1 MKIIAAITAAVVAVT
16 TSASNIAS
24 QFENFYFVNDYEEP
38 IENCVYCAVDA
49 TTASLGEIIELKKV
63 PFNGENC
70 AEIFV
75 SLIEGEGLI
84 PVYSGTTDEWFYL
97 SAIEGIDTSSVSVP
111 EDLKAFLTENG
122 VAYTESVYTF
132 GVLSEFDLTD
142 TSGWI
147 FTVNGEIPSVG
158 MCDYVPKEG
167 DEIKLCFTL
176 YYGED
181 LVN

>member
-1 MKIIAAITAAVVAVT
+1 MKLIATITAFVISIV
-16 TSASNIAS
+16 TSASSTLTQYEFQN
-24 QFENFYFVNDYEEP
+24 NLNDYDEP
-38 IENCVYCAVDA
+38 VDACVYCSVDA
-49 TTASLGEIIELKKV
+49 ANVSLGEIIELKKV

-75 SLIEGEGLI
+75 DLIEEVGLV

-97 SAIEGIDTSSVSVP
+97 SAIEGIDTSFVSVP
-111 EDLKAFLTENG
+111 DDLKAFLTENG
-122 VAYTESVYTF
+122 VAYTESVYTA
-132 GVLSEFDLTD
+132 GVLSEFDITD

-147 FTVNGEIPSVG
+147 YTVNGEIPSVG
-158 MCDYVPKEG
+158 MCDYVPKDG

-181 LVN
+181 LTE

>member
-1 MKIIAAITAAVVAVT
+1 MKIIAALTAAVVAIT
-16 TSASNIAS
+16 TSASNIAL
-24 QFENFYFVNDYEEP
+24 QFENLYYVNDYDEP

-49 TTASLGEIIELKKV
+49 STVSLGEIIPLKEV

-70 AEIFV
+70 AEILV
-75 SLIEGEGLI
+75 SLIEEEGLV

-97 SAIEGIDTSSVSVP
+97 SAIEGIDTSSIAIP
-111 EDLKAFLTENG
+111 DELKAFLTENG
-122 VAYTESVYTF
+122 ASYTESVYTE

-147 FTVNGEIPSVG
+147 FMVNGEIPSVG

-181 LVN
+181 LVK